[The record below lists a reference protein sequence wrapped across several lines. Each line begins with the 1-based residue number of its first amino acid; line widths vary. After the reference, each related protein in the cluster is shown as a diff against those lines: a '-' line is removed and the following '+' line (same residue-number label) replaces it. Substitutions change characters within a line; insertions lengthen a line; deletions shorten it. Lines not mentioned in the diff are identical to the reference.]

1 MQILGVISFLLAI
14 VAMYL
19 IYVQNM
25 SAARFIFASALFTFI
40 VSLSLSLLELLSST
54 KSLEIE
60 LSDMEDLD
68 DPNILEYLRSKL
80 K

>member
-1 MQILGVISFLLAI
+1 
-14 VAMYL
+14 
-19 IYVQNM
+19 
-25 SAARFIFASALFTFI
+25 